1 MATAAPVQSSGPPAY
16 EDGWLGRAVEIAR
29 PSSSYEIAKRALDV
43 FIAVVALTALLPFL
57 VVVATLIKLDSR
69 GPIFFTQPRVTLD
82 VRRRRRGPT
91 RLREFRMVKF
101 RSMQVDADPS
111 LHEAHI
117 RAFVNGNAGVAGSPG
132 SRAKYK
138 LENDPRITR
147 VGRYLRRTSIDE
159 LPQLVNVLLGHM
171 SVVGPRPLPLYE
183 VAEYRDEARARFLAL
198 PGITGLWQVSGRC
211 DLSFAESVRCD
222 VDYVR
227 NRSLLLDLRILAL
240 TLPTVL
246 SGRGAA

>member
-1 MATAAPVQSSGPPAY
+1 MATAAPFQSSVPAVY
-16 EDGWLGRAVEIAR
+16 EEGWLGRSAEIMR
-29 PSSSYEIAKRALDV
+29 PSPSYEVAKRTLDV
-43 FIAVVALTALLPFL
+43 FIAVVVLTALLPLL
-57 VVVATLIKLDSR
+57 VVVAALIKLDSR

-82 VRRRRRGPT
+82 VRRRRRDRP
-91 RLREFRMVKF
+91 RLRQFRMVKF
-101 RSMQVDADPS
+101 RSMRVDADPS

-117 RAFVNGNAGVAGSPG
+117 RAFVNGNGRVAGSPG

-138 LENDPRITR
+138 LENDPRVTR

-171 SVVGPRPLPLYE
+171 SVVGPRPLPVYE
-183 VAEYRDEARARFLAL
+183 VAEYREDARARFLVL

-211 DLSFAESVRCD
+211 DLSFAESIRCD
-222 VDYVR
+222 LDYVR
-227 NRSLLLDLRILAL
+227 KRSLLLDLRILAL
-240 TLPTVL
+240 TLPAVV